1 VPPTWSPP
9 PEVAVPKDVGV
20 VVIGCSTGGP
30 RALRD
35 LLARL
40 KPPLKAPILVA
51 QHMPPNFTQAFA
63 ERLKRASSLDV
74 AEARDGETLSVG
86 QVRIAPG
93 GHHLA
98 VEGDGV
104 RLRTRIALASP
115 NDRWVPSCD
124 VLFRTAAKAVGE
136 RALALVLTGMGKD
149 GVEGAKAL
157 RAAKAPLWCESALTA
172 AVDGMPASAAAAHGA
187 ADRIPLD
194 ELALLLA
201 RALELS

>member
-1 VPPTWSPP
+1 
-9 PEVAVPKDVGV
+9 
-20 VVIGCSTGGP
+20 
-30 RALRD
+30 
-35 LLARL
+35 
-40 KPPLKAPILVA
+40 
-51 QHMPPNFTQAFA
+51 MPPNFTHAFA

-74 AEARDGETLSVG
+74 AEARDGEVLSVG

-98 VEGDGV
+98 VDADGV
-104 RLRTRIALASP
+104 RLKTRVVAAGP
-115 NDRWVPSCD
+115 TDRWVPSCD
-124 VLFRTAAKAVGE
+124 VLFRSAANAVRD
-136 RALALVLTGMGKD
+136 RALGLVLTGMGKD

-157 RAAKAPLWCESALTA
+157 RAVRAPLWCESALTA

-201 RALELS
+201 RSLELS